1 MRKEISSRGTKQ
13 GQLSISHGEFMNAIG
28 RKDVIYAFAN
38 TMFAI
43 KHSFAHVR
51 NTDQNFTGKTFHPIG
66 LELIKIP

>member
-38 TMFAI
+38 TMFSI

-51 NTDQNFTGKTFHPIG
+51 NTDQNFTGKTCHPIG